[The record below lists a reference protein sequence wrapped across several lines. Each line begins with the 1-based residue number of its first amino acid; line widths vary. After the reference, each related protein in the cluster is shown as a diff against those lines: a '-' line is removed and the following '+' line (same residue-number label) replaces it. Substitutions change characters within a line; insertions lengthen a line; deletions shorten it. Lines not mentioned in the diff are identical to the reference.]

1 MTILDATDDTILA
14 VLDDFVSDF
23 DLSWKSESYSLPVEA
38 LGKTVVIEFRFQS
51 DNIETFTGWYI
62 DEVEL
67 TMP

>member
-1 MTILDATDDTILA
+1 M
-14 VLDDFVSDF
+14 SDF